1 VQILTQLE
9 RTFGWELDLIFKMI
23 TISKKAGEH
32 LLQLMEKDGLDPS
45 KFNLR
50 VGVKGGGC
58 SGLSYV
64 MDFDDH
70 IDPTDEVVN
79 LDLGLKVLIDKKSLL
94 YLFGT
99 ELNYSDGLNGKG
111 FEWIN
116 PNASRTC
123 GCGESFS
130 L

>member
-1 VQILTQLE
+1 
-9 RTFGWELDLIFKMI
+9 MI
-23 TISKKAGEH
+23 TVSEKALH
-32 LLQLMEKDGLDPS
+32 HVVNLMMESGITLDS
-45 KFNLR
+45 HHLR

-64 MDFDDH
+64 MDFDDK
-70 IDPTDEVVN
+70 IEPTDETIKI
-79 LDLGLKVLIDKKSLL
+79 DGGLKVVIDRKSVL
-94 YLFGT
+94 YLYGT
-99 ELNYSDGLNGKG
+99 ELDYSDGLNGKG
-111 FEWIN
+111 FQWGN

>member
-1 VQILTQLE
+1 
-9 RTFGWELDLIFKMI
+9 MI
-23 TISKKAGEH
+23 TVSQKA
-32 LLQLMEKDGLDPS
+32 LQHIIELMMESGITPDS
-45 KFNLR
+45 HHLR

-64 MDFDDH
+64 MDFDNT
-70 IDPTDEVVN
+70 IESTDETVEI
-79 LDLGLKVLIDKKSLL
+79 DGGLKVVIDRKSVL
-94 YLFGT
+94 YLYGT

-111 FEWIN
+111 FQWEN

-123 GCGESFS
+123 GCGESFA

>member
-1 VQILTQLE
+1 MISVSQKALE
-9 RTFGWELDLIFKMI
+9 HIIELMVESGI
-23 TISKKAGEH
+23 TPDSH
-32 LLQLMEKDGLDPS
+32 H
-45 KFNLR
+45 LR

-64 MDFDDH
+64 MDFDDKVES
-70 IDPTDEVVN
+70 TDEIVEV
-79 LDLGLKVLIDKKSLL
+79 DGGLKVIIDRKSVL
-94 YLFGT
+94 YLYGT

-111 FEWIN
+111 FQWEN

-123 GCGESFS
+123 GCGESFA

>member
-1 VQILTQLE
+1 MVTL
-9 RTFGWELDLIFKMI
+9 
-23 TISKKAGEH
+23 SPKAH
-32 LLQLMEKDGLDPS
+32 KHILQLMVEGGITPDTH
-45 KFNLR
+45 NLR

-64 MDFDDH
+64 MDFDDK
-70 IDPTDEVVN
+70 IEPTDEIVEA
-79 LDLGLKVLIDKKSLL
+79 DAGLKVVIDKKSVL
-94 YLFGT
+94 YLYGT
-99 ELNYSDGLNGKG
+99 ELTYSDGLNGKG
-111 FEWIN
+111 FQWEN

>member
-1 VQILTQLE
+1 
-9 RTFGWELDLIFKMI
+9 MI
-23 TISKKAGEH
+23 TISEEAMEH
-32 LLQLMEKDGLDPS
+32 LNNLMNQEGITFDS
-45 KFNLR
+45 HHLR

-64 MDFDDH
+64 MDFDTT
-70 IDPTDEVVN
+70 IESTDEIIN
-79 LDLGLKVLIDKKSLL
+79 LDKLKVVIDRKSVL
-94 YLFGT
+94 YLYGT
-99 ELNYSDGLNGKG
+99 ELQYSGGLNGKG
-111 FEWIN
+111 FQWSN

>member
-1 VQILTQLE
+1 
-9 RTFGWELDLIFKMI
+9 MI
-23 TISKKAGEH
+23 TVSEKALNH
-32 LLQLMEKDGLDPS
+32 IIQLMVDAGITPDTHH
-45 KFNLR
+45 LR

-64 MDFDDH
+64 MDFDDKT
-70 IDPTDEVVN
+70 DDTDEIVIV
-79 LDLGLKVLIDKKSLL
+79 DGGLKVVIDRKSVL

-99 ELNYSDGLNGKG
+99 QLNYSDGLNGKG
-111 FEWIN
+111 FQWEN

>member
-1 VQILTQLE
+1 
-9 RTFGWELDLIFKMI
+9 MI
-23 TISKKAGEH
+23 TISEKALTH
-32 LLQLMEKDGLDPS
+32 LLELMKQEGLTTETHH
-45 KFNLR
+45 LR

-64 MDFDDH
+64 MDFDDK
-70 IDPTDEVVN
+70 TESSDEIVN
-79 LDLGLKVLIDKKSLL
+79 LSCGLKVLIDKKSVL

-111 FEWIN
+111 FEWVN

>member
-1 VQILTQLE
+1 MVTLSEKALNHIL
-9 RTFGWELDLIFKMI
+9 ELMVSEGI
-23 TISKKAGEH
+23 TPDTH
-32 LLQLMEKDGLDPS
+32 
-45 KFNLR
+45 NLR

-58 SGLSYV
+58 SGLSYT
-64 MDFDDH
+64 MDFDDS
-70 IDPTDEVVN
+70 ITEMDEVV
-79 LDLGLKVLIDKKSLL
+79 DLGAIKVVIDKKSVL

-99 ELNYSDGLNGKG
+99 ELTYSDGLNGRG
-111 FEWIN
+111 FAWEN

>member
-1 VQILTQLE
+1 
-9 RTFGWELDLIFKMI
+9 MI
-23 TISKKAGEH
+23 TVSDKALSH
-32 LLQLMEKDGLDPS
+32 VLNLMSESGITTETH
-45 KFNLR
+45 NLR

-64 MDFDDH
+64 MDFDDKTD
-70 IDPTDEVVN
+70 ITDEIIEVGN
-79 LDLGLKVLIDKKSLL
+79 GLKVTMDRKSIL
-94 YLFGT
+94 YLYGT

-111 FEWIN
+111 FQWEN

-123 GCGESFS
+123 GCGESFA